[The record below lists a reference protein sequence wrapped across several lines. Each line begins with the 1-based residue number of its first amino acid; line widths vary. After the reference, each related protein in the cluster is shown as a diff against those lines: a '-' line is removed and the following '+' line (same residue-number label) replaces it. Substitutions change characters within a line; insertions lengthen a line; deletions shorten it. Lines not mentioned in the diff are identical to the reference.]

1 MIDTARSFKPKEWI
15 FQLLD
20 VMAMYKLNRLHLH
33 LSDDGA
39 WRLEIRG
46 ISELTKVCYEPYCKF

>member
-15 FQLLD
+15 FQILD
-20 VMAMYKLNRLHLH
+20 VMAMYKLNKLHLH

-39 WRLEIRG
+39 WRLEIQD
-46 ISELTKVCYEPYCKF
+46 IPELTEVCLYT

>member
-1 MIDTARSFKPKEWI
+1 MIDVARSFKPKEWI
-15 FQLLD
+15 FELLD

-39 WRLEIRG
+39 WRLEITD
-46 ISELTKVCYEPYCKF
+46 IPELIEVQ